1 MKINCLIC
9 KSSKVIE
16 LNISRKISLTTD
28 GTILKQ
34 QLSKVQCINCG
45 LFFNPNPITINNY
58 HRSNGASKWD
68 IQRHKDIAKNVSK
81 LLEKIFSSKKKKIT
95 VLEIGGG
102 NYLTSYFLSKINK
115 KLSVTCLEPYPENDA
130 PKSKVECLK
139 LKLEDYLPKKKF
151 EFVFSNNVIEHT
163 SNPVKFIKNID
174 KLLSEKSFILVCC
187 PTQTK
192 ITYETLF
199 IDHVFHFS
207 EQSFKMIA
215 NKAGFVLDKDFIS
228 SWDKFTHCYL
238 LKKAKKQKKIKNRIS
253 AKTAIMY
260 RKSIVDKYRILD
272 DQLLD
277 KLINFKG
284 NVYLFGAGELSQI
297 IRCYAP
303 KFFDRLSSLVVS
315 DLKGA
320 RLFNKK
326 INLIRDIKPNSGV
339 IVIGVRKDK
348 ADKVLTNL
356 LKLGWSK
363 NKIIKIN

>member
-1 MKINCLIC
+1 MKINCWIC
-9 KSSKVIE
+9 KSSKLIE
-16 LNISRKISLTTD
+16 LNISRKKSLTTD
-28 GTILKQ
+28 GTILKR

-58 HRSNGASKWD
+58 RRSTGDSKWE

-81 LLEKIFSSKKKKIT
+81 LIEKILFKKKKIS

-102 NYLTSYFLSKINK
+102 NNMTSYFLSKINK
-115 KLSVTCLEPYPENDA
+115 KLSISCLEPYPENDTIK
-130 PKSKVECLK
+130 PGVEYLK
-139 LKLEDYLPKKKF
+139 LNLEDYLPKKKF
-151 EFVFSNNVIEHT
+151 DFVFSINVIEHT
-163 SNPVKFIKNID
+163 SSPVKFIKNIN
-174 KLLSEKSFILVCC
+174 KLLSEKSFILLCC

-192 ITYETLF
+192 ITNETLF

-207 EQSFKMIA
+207 EQNFKMIA
-215 NKAGFVLDKDFIS
+215 NKAGFILDKEFIS
-228 SWDKFTHCYL
+228 SWSKFTHCYL
-238 LKKAKKQKKIKNRIS
+238 LKKGKEQKKIKNRIS
-253 AKTAIMY
+253 PKTAIKL
-260 RKSIVDKYRILD
+260 RKIVVDTYTMLD
-272 DQLLD
+272 DQLLY

-303 KFFDRLSSLVVS
+303 KFFNRLTSLVVS

-326 INLIRDIKPNSGV
+326 INHIRDIKPNSGV
-339 IVIGVRKDK
+339 IVIGVKKDM

-356 LKLGWSK
+356 LKLGWCK
-363 NKIIKIN
+363 KKIIKIN